1 MTARNRKQNGFTMIE
16 AMVSVMTLAVAA
28 TGVIVP
34 FATGASVQ
42 AEAANRSL
50 GAKLAG
56 DLIERITA
64 DDFDT
69 IEGGTWASYS
79 EDEGAVT
86 NARGEVFGD
95 IIYSRFSRYVTID
108 NNILSNVDHLLITV
122 QTYYDGKQMA
132 KLSKLIVP

>member
-1 MTARNRKQNGFTMIE
+1 MAARYRKQNGFTMIE
-16 AMVSVMTLAVAA
+16 AMLAVMVLAVAA

-42 AEAANRSL
+42 AEAAHRSL
-50 GAKLAG
+50 GAKLAS
-56 DLIERITA
+56 DLIERVTS

-69 IEGGTWASYS
+69 ISATWTGYS
-79 EDEGAVT
+79 EAEGAVT
-86 NARGEVFGD
+86 NAGGEVFSD
-95 IIYSRFSRYVTID
+95 IMYSRFSRYVTID
-108 NNILSNVDHLLITV
+108 NDILSNVDHLLITV

>member
-1 MTARNRKQNGFTMIE
+1 MIE
-16 AMVSVMTLAVAA
+16 AMVSVMILAVAA

-34 FATGASVQ
+34 FATGAAVQ

-56 DLIERITA
+56 DLLERITA

-69 IEGGTWASYS
+69 IEGTWASYS
-79 EDEGAVT
+79 EAEGAVK
-86 NARGEVFGD
+86 NAGGDVLSD
-95 IIYSRFSRYVTID
+95 IIYSRFSRYVTIEND
-108 NNILSNVDHLLITV
+108 ILSNVDHLLITV